1 MEVIMKNLSVYTGT
15 TKAWN
20 WAINGGSVVQLS
32 EDLLNN
38 ATVLK
43 EGNGNAYLEHPVI
56 DDIVVLVPGRYH
68 SGSTDITCG
77 VILDKFITCTKTG
90 ETFNTVDILSQFKW
104 GISTTN
110 GGRGYVVAVGC
121 EGTAF
126 QRRKLGIEDVILA
139 YAVNGRLEP
148 VVSPAVRGNYNIHHK
163 SFVWDLRVKHLALIS
178 KKEHQEYHHTYSH
191 KSHQRMY
198 TLTSAAGFIP
208 VLAMRAKKTAK
219 KQPAAVAAAVC

>member
-1 MEVIMKNLSVYTGT
+1 MKALNIYTGT

-20 WAINGGSVVQLS
+20 WAVNGGSVVKLS
-32 EDLLNN
+32 EDLLEN
-38 ATVLK
+38 ATVIK

-77 VILDKFITCTKTG
+77 VILDKFITCSKTG

-110 GGRGYVVAVGC
+110 GGRGYVVTFGC
-121 EGTAF
+121 EGTVF
-126 QRRKLGIEDVILA
+126 QRRKLGIEDVLLA
-139 YAVNGRLEP
+139 YAVNGKLEP
-148 VVSPAVRGNYNIHHK
+148 VVSPDVRCNYNVHHK

-178 KKEHQEYHHTYSH
+178 KQEHRDYHHVYSH
-191 KSHQRMY
+191 KSHQGVY
-198 TLTSAAGFIP
+198 TLTSVAMFIP
-208 VLAMRAKKTAK
+208 VLAMRTKKTAK
-219 KQPAAVAAAVC
+219 RQPAAVAAAVC

>member
-1 MEVIMKNLSVYTGT
+1 MKNLSVYTGT